1 MDLPW
6 VEKYRPRLISDFI
19 IDEWTKTLLDSIAKE
34 SITHL
39 ILYGSPG
46 SGKTS
51 LAYYLSKQLGF
62 SFKELNASDSR
73 GVTNIQEIITFY
85 KKNFEKNTIII
96 LDEADNITLKAQ
108 DLIVHIM
115 DTYPKIIFFFTCN
128 NIDEISFRIKE
139 RVISVKIE
147 PSDNQTIKKRIKDI
161 LRKEDLECNDDIIN
175 LVMKE
180 SRNDI
185 RMILNK
191 MEYFKKTYSSN
202 NIHIAKN
209 EYNNDSKIQTV
220 EIFRSIILK
229 DFDSAVEKYESYKN
243 KSLNMQDFISLL
255 LEVTHNDDH
264 IEKRIKLKLL
274 DIVYS
279 FKFRIVSLYIYDDL
293 QIYSLIHNLVNVL
306 I

>member
-6 VEKYRPRLISDFI
+6 VEKYRPRVISDFV
-19 IDEWTKTLLDSIAKE
+19 IDDWTRTLLESVIQE

-51 LAYYLSKQLGF
+51 LAYYLSNKLGF

-96 LDEADNITLKAQ
+96 LDEADNITMKAQ

-139 RVISVKIE
+139 RVISIKIE
-147 PSDNQTIKKRIKDI
+147 STDEQTIKKRIKDI
-161 LRKEDLECNDDIIN
+161 LQQENLACKDYIIDM
-175 LVMKE
+175 VIKE
-180 SRNDI
+180 SKNDI

-191 MEYFKKTYSSN
+191 MEYFKKTYSST
-202 NIHIAKN
+202 NIDIIEN
-209 EYNNDSKIQTV
+209 EYNNDSKIQTIV
-220 EIFRSIILK
+220 IFRSIMHKNI
-229 DFDSAVEKYESYKN
+229 DSAFENYDSFKK
-243 KSLNMQDFISLL
+243 KGLNMQDFISFL
-255 LEVTHNDDH
+255 LEVINHQN
-264 IEKRIKLKLL
+264 IEKSIKLQLL

-279 FKFRIVSLYIYDDL
+279 FKFRTVSLYIYDDL
-293 QIYSLIHNLVNVL
+293 QVYSLIYKLVKSL